1 MNFSESVGNEVLLIG
16 YINCTVGQKC
26 DLSLIQVHIHELVGS
41 LGHKCP
47 SQHILSFR
55 NGDFWKGFE
64 CASCCKFLL
73 LGFIFY
79 VECFL
84 LIVLLWNF
92 EVLDFLAQVIDWF
105 LKGLCVAH
113 LSGFLDVKSL
123 FNGPQELG
131 FNFDLYFYHFNFSAN
146 LLFNGKRYLLFAF
159 FKCLNEGRYTNLLKD
174 EFFFVVF
181 RLGANFHNI
190 YGKPFFT
197 HGVDFD
203 FVRHVLIE
211 QGLLGGLHW
220 IYNSD

>member
-1 MNFSESVGNEVLLIG
+1 MLLVG
-16 YINCTVGQKC
+16 YINCAVGQKC
-26 DLSLIQVHIHELVGS
+26 NLPLIQVHIHELVGS
-41 LGHKCP
+41 LGKKCP

-64 CASCCKFLL
+64 CASCCKFLF

-79 VECFL
+79 VECFF
-84 LIVLLWNF
+84 LIVLLWNLK
-92 EVLDFLAQVIDWF
+92 VLDFLAEVIDWF
-105 LKGLCVAH
+105 LKGLGVAN

-131 FNFDLYFYHFNFSAN
+131 FNFDLYFDHFNLSAN
-146 LLFNGKRYLLFAF
+146 LLFNRKRYLLFAF
-159 FKCLNEGRYTNLLKD
+159 FKCLNESRYTNLLED
-174 EFFFVVF
+174 EFFFVVL

-190 YGKPFFT
+190 YGKPFFA